1 MPSFDVVSEVDL
13 HEVTNAVDQTNREV
27 GNRFDFKGSDARV
40 EQNEAVL
47 TLYADNEFQIR
58 QVLDI
63 LYTRMSKRGIDVA
76 ALSSG
81 QVQTSGTK
89 ASLAVTVQQGIEQEA
104 ARKLVKKIKETKIKL
119 QASIQGDKVR
129 VTGKKRDDLQ
139 SIIRP
144 RISGTSLTA
153 PTGSVQSNHKVD

>member
-89 ASLAVTVQQGIEQEA
+89 ATLAVTVQQGIEQEA
-104 ARKLVKKIKETKIKL
+104 ARKLVKKIKQTKIKV

-129 VTGKKRDDLQ
+129 VTGKKRNDLQ
-139 SIIRP
+139 SIISQLDSFDLKQPLQAENFR
-144 RISGTSLTA
+144 
-153 PTGSVQSNHKVD
+153 D

>member
-1 MPSFDVVSEVDL
+1 MPSFHVVSEVDL

-40 EQNEAVL
+40 EQNEAAL

-89 ASLAVTVQQGIEQEA
+89 ASLVVTVQRGIDQDA
-104 ARKLVKKIKETKIKL
+104 ARKLVKKIKETKIKV

-139 SIIRP
+139 SIISQLDNFGLKQPLQAENFR
-144 RISGTSLTA
+144 
-153 PTGSVQSNHKVD
+153 D

>member
-104 ARKLVKKIKETKIKL
+104 ARKLV
-119 QASIQGDKVR
+119 
-129 VTGKKRDDLQ
+129 
-139 SIIRP
+139 
-144 RISGTSLTA
+144 
-153 PTGSVQSNHKVD
+153 

>member
-1 MPSFDVVSEVDL
+1 MPSFDIVSEVNL
-13 HEVTNAVDQTNREV
+13 HEVSNAVDQTNREV

-40 EQNEAVL
+40 EQNEAAL

-63 LYTRMSKRGIDVA
+63 LYTRMSRRGIDVA

-81 QVQTSGTK
+81 EVQTSGTR
-89 ASLAVTVQQGIEQEA
+89 ASLSVTVQQGIDQDA
-104 ARKLVKKIKETKIKL
+104 ARKLVKKIKETKLKV
-119 QASIQGDKVR
+119 QASIQGEKVR

-139 SIIRP
+139 LIISQLDSFGLKQPLQAENFR
-144 RISGTSLTA
+144 
-153 PTGSVQSNHKVD
+153 D

>member
-1 MPSFDVVSEVDL
+1 MPSFDVVSEVDM

-40 EQNEAVL
+40 EQNEAAL
-47 TLYADNEFQIR
+47 TQYADNEFQIR
-58 QVLDI
+58 QVLDL

-89 ASLAVTVQQGIEQEA
+89 ASLAVTVQQGIDQDA
-104 ARKLVKKIKETKIKL
+104 ARKLVKKIKETKIKV

-139 SIIRP
+139 SIISQLDNFGLKQPLQAENFR
-144 RISGTSLTA
+144 
-153 PTGSVQSNHKVD
+153 D